1 LLKNKN
7 DLAVLVVD
15 DVVQARDLTRALL
28 SHLGVYWVFT
38 ASDGREARE
47 FLNRSGA
54 MIDLIICDWR
64 MPRMSGLELLIE
76 VRDEYP
82 DMPFM
87 MVTGNSDME
96 SVSAAA
102 RHDVSAYIRKPYSP
116 QQFKEKLMAVLDKL

>member
-1 LLKNKN
+1 MKNKS

-28 SHLGVYWVFT
+28 AHLGVYWVFT

-47 FLNRSGA
+47 FLDRSGA

-64 MPRMSGLELLIE
+64 MPRMSGLELLRE
-76 VRDEYP
+76 VRKDFP

-87 MVTGNSDME
+87 MVTSNSDME
-96 SVSAAA
+96 SVKAAA
-102 RHDVSAYIRKPYSP
+102 KHDVSAYIRKPYSP
-116 QQFKEKLMAVLDKL
+116 KEFKDKMIALLDKL

>member
-1 LLKNKN
+1 
-7 DLAVLVVD
+7 
-15 DVVQARDLTRALL
+15 
-28 SHLGVYWVFT
+28 
-38 ASDGREARE
+38 
-47 FLNRSGA
+47 

>member
-1 LLKNKN
+1 MLKNKN

-102 RHDVSAYIRKPYSP
+102 RHDVSA
-116 QQFKEKLMAVLDKL
+116 

>member
-1 LLKNKN
+1 MAKNKHE
-7 DLAVLVVD
+7 LAVLVVD
-15 DVVQARDLTRALL
+15 DVVQARDLTRTLL
-28 SHLGVYWVFT
+28 GHMGVYWVFT

-47 FLNRSGA
+47 FLDRSGA

-76 VRDEYP
+76 VRNDFP

-96 SVSAAA
+96 SVKAAA
-102 RHDVSAYIRKPYSP
+102 RHDVSAYIAKPYSP
-116 QQFKEKLMAVLDKL
+116 RQFKDKLTIVLDKL